1 MSRPHLALSMM
12 PEQPWLQAAL
22 PLLEGGLIDA
32 LEWSF
37 DCCWDG
43 GEVPVWAV
51 ELLDHFQAER
61 RLYGHGVTY
70 SILTVDGPHHR
81 EWLEKFRSEC
91 ATRHYQH
98 ITEHFG
104 LMRTNNFHRG
114 APLPV
119 PYDTKLTA
127 LAGERLRELR
137 GIAGCPVGIENLALA
152 FTAQDVRDHARVIG
166 EILAP
171 ADGFYLV
178 DLHNLYCQSVNF
190 GIPLAELFQRYP
202 AAQICEL
209 HISGGSWSE
218 SSVGGAERRVRR
230 DTHDDAVPEA
240 LFELLP
246 QILPQLPALRVV
258 TFEQLSAGLE
268 GAAAQQQF
276 VADAARLREILD
288 QSFPEAPSDAGA

>member
-1 MSRPHLALSMM
+1 MTKPHLALSMM

-32 LEWSF
+32 IEWSF

-43 GEVPVWAV
+43 GEVPAWAT
-51 ELLDHFQAER
+51 ELLNHFHAEQ

-81 EWLEKFRSEC
+81 SWLEKFRSEC
-91 ATRHYQH
+91 ATRRYQH

-104 LMRTNNFHRG
+104 LMRTKNFHRG

-119 PYDTKLTA
+119 PYDEKLIA

-137 GIAGCPVGIENLALA
+137 DIAGCPVGIENLALA
-152 FTAQDVRDHARVIG
+152 FTAHDVRDHARVIG
-166 EILAP
+166 EILAR

-178 DLHNLYCQSVNF
+178 DLHNLYCQSMNF
-190 GIPLAELFQRYP
+190 DIPLAELFGSYP
-202 AAQICEL
+202 PDRICEL
-209 HISGGSWSE
+209 HVSGGSWSE
-218 SSVGGAERRVRR
+218 SDVSGTKRTVRR
-230 DTHDDAVPEA
+230 DTHDDAIPEA
-240 LFELLP
+240 IFELLP
-246 QILPQLPALRVV
+246 SILPQLPALRVV

-268 GAAAQQQF
+268 SDAAKQQF
-276 VADAARLREILD
+276 VADGKRLRAILD
-288 QSFPEAPSDAGA
+288 QCIPEEA